1 MWRRVTDRLRISFTT
16 RRPTQTRISE
26 KRQPPA
32 PRPHSMSSSV
42 PRCSLDVAA
51 MRKSYKCDQDA
62 FEENHLVSLDPMKQ
76 FGDWFQEA
84 AKCPSIQEV
93 NAMCLATCTKDGKP
107 SARMLLL
114 KGFGP
119 DGFRFFTNY
128 ESRKGRELET
138 NPFAAIVFYW
148 EPLNRQIRIEGRVAK
163 LLSKESEEYFHSR
176 PKSSQI
182 GAVVSRQSSAIP
194 DREFLRKKN
203 AELEELYKDQEVP
216 IPNYWG
222 GYLLEPDTMEFWQGQ
237 TNRLH
242 DRILFQRLKEG
253 QVPDSTLIHKAEG
266 EAELPRAKTVL
277 KKICTHVNKKK
288 CKQTDC
294 AIQRGKK
301 KSIKCTSQSP

>member
-1 MWRRVTDRLRISFTT
+1 MWRRVTDTLRISFAVGFSRHPAHWRIGGT
-16 RRPTQTRISE
+16 RQESARRLCI
-26 KRQPPA
+26 
-32 PRPHSMSSSV
+32 MSCSN
-42 PRCSLDVAA
+42 PGPSLDVAA

-76 FGDWFQEA
+76 FGNWFEEA
-84 AKCPSIQEV
+84 AKCPSIQEA

-128 ESRKGRELET
+128 ESRKGRELEI

-148 EPLNRQIRIEGRVAK
+148 EPLNRQVRIEGRVAK
-163 LLSKESEEYFHSR
+163 LSSKESEGYFHSR

-182 GAVVSRQSSAIP
+182 GAVVSHQSSVIP

-203 AELEELYKDQEVP
+203 AELEELYKDQEVLKP
-216 IPNYWG
+216 DYWG
-222 GYLLEPDTMEFWQGQ
+222 GYLLEPDTIEFWQGQ

-242 DRILFQRLKEG
+242 DRILFQRLGEE

-266 EAELPRAKTVL
+266 HWVYKRL
-277 KKICTHVNKKK
+277 
-288 CKQTDC
+288 
-294 AIQRGKK
+294 
-301 KSIKCTSQSP
+301 SP